1 MRQIILVVMLIFLSY
16 SKSYAQVQFEG
27 FVLDTNLEAVLTM
40 DNITSE
46 DGLLYI
52 INYDS
57 EFEVN
62 ILTMSV
68 INKKMLK
75 LN

>member
-62 ILTMSV
+62 VLSMSV